1 MTAPAAPRPVPAA
14 EPGELA
20 RLTAAALTEAGFEV
34 SGPDPDDA
42 DGRRFFISCPGGP
55 YSLVVS
61 DDAQAEL
68 QGDADDAHHA
78 ADIAAA
84 LLTPS
89 PSDARRPAAARDQT
103 LTFKGIAGMDLTAKG
118 FDVALDIYTDNDY
131 FEVSADI
138 IVTSPGEPGTVHIN
152 DDGGLTWQRDLW
164 PEHADTEGQGSQRF
178 RWWLSD
184 PAAVARDI
192 ADTITRALP
201 AGISHDLPAAC

>member
-1 MTAPAAPRPVPAA
+1 MTTATDTTPK
-14 EPGELA
+14 PGELA
-20 RLTAAALTEAGFEV
+20 RLTAARLTEAGLNV
-34 SGPDPDDA
+34 AGPNPEDT

-68 QGDADDAHHA
+68 QGDADDPHYA

-84 LLTPS
+84 LLSPS
-89 PSDARRPAAARDQT
+89 PSDARRPAAARDQS
-103 LTFKGIAGMDLTAKG
+103 LTFKGIAGMDLKAKG
-118 FDVALDIYTDNDY
+118 FNVTLDIYTDNDY

-138 IVTSPGEPGTVHIN
+138 AVTNPGGEPGTVHIN
-152 DDGGLTWQRDLW
+152 DDGGLTWHRDLW
-164 PEHADTEGQGSQRF
+164 PEHADTEGQGAQRF

-184 PAAVARDI
+184 PVAVARDI

-201 AGISHDLPAAC
+201 TSLSHDLPAGC